1 VKGGGGGKGGRLAY
15 RILIVDDSALIRR
28 TLKSCIEQNTEW
40 HVCGEADN
48 GKVAV
53 DKVQE
58 LNPDVVILD
67 FQIPVMNGLDA
78 ARQIASSAPNTAILM
93 LTIHDCTQLR
103 KDAQAAG
110 IKVVLSKSD
119 ADHLLAS
126 LGRLGAG
133 SMPRTRR

>member
-1 VKGGGGGKGGRLAY
+1 LAY

-67 FQIPVMNGLDA
+67 FQMPVMNGLDA
-78 ARQIASSAPNTAILM
+78 ARRIASSAPNTAIVM
-93 LTIHDCTQLR
+93 LTIHSCKQLQ
-103 KDAQAAG
+103 KDARAAG
-110 IKVVLSKSD
+110 IKDVLSKSD
-119 ADHLLAS
+119 GVADHLLA
-126 LGRLGAG
+126 LLRKLRAG
-133 SMPRTRR
+133 SMPTARR

>member
-1 VKGGGGGKGGRLAY
+1 LAY

-67 FQIPVMNGLDA
+67 FQMPVMNGLDA
-78 ARQIASSAPNTAILM
+78 ARRIASSAPNTAMVM
-93 LTIHDCTQLR
+93 LTISNCPQLR
-103 KDAQAAG
+103 KDARAAG
-110 IKVVLSKSD
+110 IKDVLSKFESE
-119 ADHLLAS
+119 HLLAS
-126 LGRLGAG
+126 LRRLCA
-133 SMPRTRR
+133 